1 MEEVWNDLSLTTP
14 SLSLHPSNATGY
26 TTTNTSSLSSTY
38 QDFLKC
44 SLNSNARPFS
54 SDSSELKFALEEG
67 IASASSGAAEDSGD
81 RRRIRIMKNRES
93 AARSRAR
100 KQAYAK
106 QLQLEI
112 DNLKRENVKLKRQY
126 EEVKVNNFMFVP
138 NLPIRPFKVSK
149 LPIKSFIQKYP

>member
-26 TTTNTSSLSSTY
+26 KTTTNTSSFSSTY

-44 SLNSNARPFS
+44 QLNSNARPFS
-54 SDSSELKFALEEG
+54 SDSSELKFALEGG
-67 IASASSGAAEDSGD
+67 ITSASASASSGAAEDSGD
-81 RRRIRIMKNRES
+81 RRRRRIMKNRES

-100 KQAYAK
+100 KQAYTK

-112 DNLKRENVKLKRQY
+112 YNLERENDKLKKQY
-126 EEVKVNNFMFVP
+126 EQLLRKMNAQAPQPTRNGVLQRTLSAP
-138 NLPIRPFKVSK
+138 
-149 LPIKSFIQKYP
+149 Y